1 VHLAVRPSNV
11 VERVAKWLN
20 LGPVPLA
27 HAFLG
32 MMGARAVM
40 AGAKLGVYGALAR
53 RPQAADELAAR
64 LGTRADG
71 LELLLDSLCGLNV
84 LRFRGGRYALAR
96 SARPWLDPES
106 PRSVVD
112 FLAFNETQWEWWTVL
127 EDAIQRGQGPAIHDY
142 PPDDPRWGAYMKAM
156 FQLARLVEPEI
167 SPRIHLPRGARRL
180 LDLGGGH
187 GWFSARLCERH
198 PGLEATVID
207 LPGAARAGRW
217 VLESTGRGARVRH
230 VEGDART
237 AELGHQA
244 DGILIF
250 QLLHHLPPEESVQLL
265 RRAHAALRP
274 GGVLAVLELLRPERG
289 ERRDASAL
297 LGLHYFLTSS
307 AAAYPRAE
315 VEHWMR
321 EAGFTALK
329 THAVRRLPLE
339 SLIVACKPLDCG

>member
-1 VHLAVRPSNV
+1 MHLAVRPSNV

-32 MMGARAVM
+32 MMGARAVT
-40 AGAKLGVYGALAR
+40 AGATLGVYGALAGGAR
-53 RPQAADELAAR
+53 SPAELAAR
-64 LGTRADG
+64 LGTKEEGMA
-71 LELLLDSLCGLNV
+71 LLLDSLCGLNV
-84 LRFRGGRYALAR
+84 LTFRGGRYALAR

-112 FLAFNETQWEWWTVL
+112 FLAFNETQWAWWTGL
-127 EDAIQRGQGPAIHDY
+127 EGAIQTGRGPAIHDY
-142 PPDDPRWGAYMKAM
+142 PPDDPRWLQYMKAM

-167 SPRIHLPRGARRL
+167 SPRIRLPPGARRL

-187 GWFSARLCERH
+187 GWFSACLCERY

-207 LPGAARAGRW
+207 LPGAARAGRR
-217 VLESTGRGARVRH
+217 VLEPTGRGARVRH
-230 VEGDART
+230 LEGDART
-237 AELGHQA
+237 ADLGSDV
-244 DGILIF
+244 DGVLIF

-265 RRAHAALRP
+265 RRARAALRP
-274 GGVLAVLELLRPERG
+274 GGVVAVLELFRPERG

-315 VEHWMR
+315 VERWIR
-321 EAGFTALK
+321 EAGFTALR

-339 SLIVACKPLDCG
+339 SLIVASR

>member
-1 VHLAVRPSNV
+1 MHLAVRPSNV

-32 MMGARAVM
+32 MMGSRAVM
-40 AGAKLGVYGALAR
+40 AGARLGVYGALAR
-53 RPQAADELAAR
+53 QEQGAGDLAAR
-64 LGTRADG
+64 LGTNAEG
-71 LELLLDSLCGLNV
+71 MELLLDSLCGLNV
-84 LRFRGGRYALAR
+84 LRFHGGKYALAR
-96 SARPWLDPES
+96 RARPWLDPAS

-112 FLAFNETQWEWWTVL
+112 FLSFNETQWEWWTSL
-127 EDAIQRGQGPAIHDY
+127 EEAIQSGQGPAIHDY
-142 PPDDPRWGAYMKAM
+142 PPGDPRWDAYMKAM

-167 SPRIHLPRGARRL
+167 SPRIHLPSGARRL

-187 GWFSARLCERH
+187 GWFSACLCERY

-207 LPGAARAGRW
+207 LPGAARAGRR
-217 VLESTGRGARVRH
+217 VLESTGRGARVKH

-237 AELGHQA
+237 ADLGSGA
-244 DGILIF
+244 DGVLLF
-250 QLLHHLPPEESVQLL
+250 QLLHHLPPEESLQLL
-265 RRAHAALRP
+265 RRVRAALRP
-274 GGVLAVLELLRPERG
+274 GGVVAVLELFRPERG

-315 VEHWMR
+315 VERWLR
-321 EAGFTALK
+321 EAGFSALR

-339 SLIVACKPLDCG
+339 SLIVAGV